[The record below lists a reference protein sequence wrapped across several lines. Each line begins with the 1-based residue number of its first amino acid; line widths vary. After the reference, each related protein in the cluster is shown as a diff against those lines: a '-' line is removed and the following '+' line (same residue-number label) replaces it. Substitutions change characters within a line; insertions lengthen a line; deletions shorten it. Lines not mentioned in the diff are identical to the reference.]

1 MEVVPLTVKTDPTQA
16 MNTVGLPSP
25 PPQKQEDEAND
36 LQLDRDATYISA
48 SLEISGKSDMLS
60 PKPSFKSKSL
70 DQLNVITSLNY
81 HESHTRSI
89 SFNNIT
95 FIDHDGIISSGVAS
109 STNIEFH
116 RTSFDRNASLSMIS
130 NQDNSTTSPPVLIAP
145 SMCDIDKLDDQI
157 NLNDRSETTGDST
170 SIDNL
175 LNNHSQ
181 NGLDYTPTMMNPD
194 NTQNFN
200 MFSAS
205 NRSSSPISFSD
216 INYQNSELS
225 SQDLYAP
232 PDNNDIDYMLTE
244 RDHFRISDDE
254 DIDNGNSDFN
264 CSRDLL
270 IHPCQT
276 DEDGIDQLYEQVRG
290 NDLSN
295 KSHKP
300 PPPPKPKN
308 IKVTRNYVFQ
318 YPTLLSP
325 DDDDSSIIQ

>member
-1 MEVVPLTVKTDPTQA
+1 VNETSDHDAEAPPLTIKVADPTQA

-25 PPQKQEDEAND
+25 PPQKQEEEVND
-36 LQLDRDATYISA
+36 LNLDRDSTYISA

-81 HESHTRSI
+81 QENNTRSI

-95 FIDHDGIISSGVAS
+95 FIDHDGVFASTVAS
-109 STNIEFH
+109 STNIEYH
-116 RTSFDRNASLSMIS
+116 RTSLDRNASLSMTSNPDDSIS
-130 NQDNSTTSPPVLIAP
+130 APVLVAP
-145 SMCDIDKLDDQI
+145 S
-157 NLNDRSETTGDST
+157 DSP

-181 NGLDYTPTMMNPD
+181 NELD
-194 NTQNFN
+194 NTANFN
-200 MFSAS
+200 MFSNT

-232 PDNNDIDYMLTE
+232 ADNTDMDYMLAE

-290 NDLSN
+290 NDL
-295 KSHKP
+295 KSKP

>member
-1 MEVVPLTVKTDPTQA
+1 MAPLTVKVSDPTHA

-25 PPQKQEDEAND
+25 PPQKQEEEVND
-36 LQLDRDATYISA
+36 LNLDRDATYISA
-48 SLEISGKSDMLS
+48 SLEISGKSDVLS
-60 PKPSFKSKSL
+60 PKPPFKSKSL

-81 HESHTRSI
+81 HESHARSI

-95 FIDHDGIISSGVAS
+95 FIDHEGAFASEVTS
-109 STNIEFH
+109 STNIDY
-116 RTSFDRNASLSMIS
+116 RTPLDRNASLSMTSNPDDSIS
-130 NQDNSTTSPPVLIAP
+130 APVLIAP
-145 SMCDIDKLDDQI
+145 SMCDIDQIDDQDK
-157 NLNDRSETTGDST
+157 LNPTRETTCDST

-181 NGLDYTPTMMNPD
+181 NGLD
-194 NTQNFN
+194 NTANFN
-200 MFSAS
+200 LFTGT

-232 PDNNDIDYMLTE
+232 ADNTDMDYMLAE
-244 RDHFRISDDE
+244 RDHFRISDDD

-295 KSHKP
+295 KSNKP

-325 DDDDSSIIQ
+325 EDDDSSIIQ

>member
-1 MEVVPLTVKTDPTQA
+1 M
-16 MNTVGLPSP
+16 
-25 PPQKQEDEAND
+25 ND
-36 LQLDRDATYISA
+36 LNLDRDATYISA
-48 SLEISGKSDMLS
+48 SLEISGKSNTTLS

-70 DQLNVITSLNY
+70 DQLNVINSLTY
-81 HESHTRSI
+81 HENHTRSI

-95 FIDHDGIISSGVAS
+95 FIDHDGVFASAVAS
-109 STNIEFH
+109 STNIEYH
-116 RTSFDRNASLSMIS
+116 RTSLDRNASLSMTS
-130 NQDNSTTSPPVLIAP
+130 NPDDSTSAPVLVAP
-145 SMCDIDKLDDQI
+145 SLCDIDQIDDQLK
-157 NLNDRSETTGDST
+157 LNPTRETTCESL
-170 SIDNL
+170 SIDHM
-175 LNNHSQ
+175 LNNTSQ
-181 NGLDYTPTMMNPD
+181 NELD
-194 NTQNFN
+194 NTANFN
-200 MFSAS
+200 LFSNT

-232 PDNNDIDYMLTE
+232 ADNTDMDYMLAE

-295 KSHKP
+295 KSNKP
-300 PPPPKPKN
+300 PPPPKPKH